1 MNLQQIEYIVALDTH
16 RHFVKAAQSCGVSQ
30 PTLSTLINKLE
41 EELDT
46 IIFDRSAH
54 PIRPTAIGEQIINQA
69 RVVLYNISQLKE
81 LSLSEREQ
89 NSGKLRLGVI
99 PTVAPYILP
108 GLFQEMHSTQPQIEL
123 QVSEQQTHII
133 IEQIRKAELDMAILA
148 TPLGHDDIL
157 EIPLYYEKFL
167 AYISPEEPIY
177 KEEEIIASQ
186 MPTKHLWVLK
196 EGHCMRNQIFN
207 FCEGQSDYNGF
218 YEAGSITT
226 LVNIVD
232 TNGGYTIIPELHRN
246 LLHREQQSNVREF
259 VQPAPVR
266 EISLIIRRDYVRQR
280 MINSLVDAVKNVI
293 PDSMIDA
300 RLKKFAVKL

>member
-46 IIFDRSAH
+46 TIFDRSAH

>member
-1 MNLQQIEYIVALDTH
+1 MNIQQMEYIVALDTH

-46 IIFDRSAH
+46 VIFDRSCH

-69 RVVLYNISQLKE
+69 RVVLYNLSQLKE

-89 NSGKLRLGVI
+89 NSGSLKLGVI

-108 GLFQEMHSTQPQIEL
+108 KLFQEMRTSHPQIDL
-123 QVSEQQTHII
+123 QVTEQQTHII
-133 IEQIRKAELDMAILA
+133 VDQLRKAELDMAILA
-148 TPLGHDDIL
+148 TPLYHEDIL

-167 AYISPEEPIY
+167 AYISPQESLHQSA
-177 KEEEIIASQ
+177 EIEASQ

-207 FCEGQSDYNGF
+207 FCDGTSDYNGF

-232 TNGGYTIIPELHRN
+232 ANGGYTIIPELHRS
-246 LLHREQQSNVREF
+246 LLHREQQDNVREF
-259 VQPAPVR
+259 GASAPVR
-266 EISLIIRRDYVRQR
+266 EISLIIRQDYVRQR
-280 MINSLVDAVKNVI
+280 MVNSLVDAVKAII
-293 PDSMIDA
+293 PDSMIDT

>member
-1 MNLQQIEYIVALDTH
+1 MNIQQMEYIVALDTH

-46 IIFDRSAH
+46 VIFDRSCH

-69 RVVLYNISQLKE
+69 RVVLYNLSQLKE

-89 NSGKLRLGVI
+89 NSGSLKLGVI

-108 GLFQEMHSTQPQIEL
+108 KLFHEMRTSHPQIDL
-123 QVSEQQTHII
+123 QVTEQQTHII
-133 IEQIRKAELDMAILA
+133 IEQLRKAELDMAILA
-148 TPLGHDDIL
+148 TPLHHDDIL

-167 AYISPEEPIY
+167 AYISPLEPLHQSA
-177 KEEEIIASQ
+177 EIEASQ

-196 EGHCMRNQIFN
+196 EGHCMRNQILN
-207 FCEGQSDYNGF
+207 FCDGSSDYNGF

-232 TNGGYTIIPELHRN
+232 ANGGYTIIPELHRS
-246 LLHREQQSNVREF
+246 LLHREQQDNVREF
-259 VQPAPVR
+259 GETAPVR
-266 EISLIIRRDYVRQR
+266 EISLIIRQDYVRQR
-280 MINSLVDAVKNVI
+280 MVNSLVDAVKAII

>member
-1 MNLQQIEYIVALDTH
+1 MNLQQMEYIVALDTH

-54 PIRPTAIGEQIINQA
+54 PIKPTVIGEQIINQA
-69 RVVLYNISQLKE
+69 RVVLFNISQLKE

-89 NSGKLRLGVI
+89 NSGRLRLGVI

-108 GLFQEMHSTQPQIEL
+108 KLFQEMRSSQPQIEL
-123 QVSEQQTHII
+123 QVSEQQTHVV
-133 IEQIRKAELDMAILA
+133 IEQLRKAELDMAILA
-148 TPLGHDDIL
+148 TPLALDDIL

-167 AYISPEEPIY
+167 AYISPEEALHS
-177 KEEEIIASQ
+177 ESEIVASK
-186 MPTKHLWVLK
+186 MPTNHLWVLK

-207 FCEGQSDYNGF
+207 FCEGVSDYNGF

-232 TNGGYTIIPELHRN
+232 ANGGYTIIPELHRT
-246 LLHREQQSNVREF
+246 LLHQEQQSNVREF

-266 EISLIIRRDYVRQR
+266 EISLIIRNDYVRQR
-280 MINSLVDAVKNVI
+280 MVNSLVDAVKQII
-293 PDSMIDA
+293 PDTMIDA
-300 RLKKFAVKL
+300 RLKRFAVKL

>member
-46 IIFDRSAH
+46 TIFDRSAH

-89 NSGKLRLGVI
+89 NSGKLRLGII

>member
-1 MNLQQIEYIVALDTH
+1 MNLQQIEYIVALDTP

-46 IIFDRSAH
+46 TIFDRSAH

>member
-1 MNLQQIEYIVALDTH
+1 MNIQQMEYIVALDTH

-46 IIFDRSAH
+46 VIFDRSCH

-69 RVVLYNISQLKE
+69 RVVLYNLSQLKE

-89 NSGKLRLGVI
+89 NSGSLKLGVI

-108 GLFQEMHSTQPQIEL
+108 KLFQEMRTSHPQIDL
-123 QVSEQQTHII
+123 QVTEQQTHII
-133 IEQIRKAELDMAILA
+133 IEQLRKAELDMAILA
-148 TPLGHDDIL
+148 TPLYHEDIL

-167 AYISPEEPIY
+167 AYISPQDPLHQSS
-177 KEEEIIASQ
+177 EIEASQ

-207 FCEGQSDYNGF
+207 FCDGTSDYNGF

-232 TNGGYTIIPELHRN
+232 ANGGYTIIPELHRS
-246 LLHREQQSNVREF
+246 LLHREQQDNVREF
-259 VQPAPVR
+259 GESAPVR
-266 EISLIIRRDYVRQR
+266 EISLIIRQDYVRQR
-280 MINSLVDAVKNVI
+280 MVNSLVDAVKAII

>member
-1 MNLQQIEYIVALDTH
+1 MNLQQMEYIVALDTH

-46 IIFDRSAH
+46 VIFDRSAH
-54 PIRPTAIGEQIINQA
+54 PIKPTLIGEQIINQA
-69 RVVLYNISQLKE
+69 RVVLFNISQLKE

-89 NSGKLRLGVI
+89 NSGRLRLGVI

-108 GLFQEMHSTQPQIEL
+108 KLFQEMRSSQPQIEL
-123 QVSEQQTHII
+123 QVSEQQTHVI
-133 IEQIRKAELDMAILA
+133 IEQLRKAELDMAILA
-148 TPLGHDDIL
+148 TPLDLDDIL

-167 AYISPEEPIY
+167 AYISPEEALHS
-177 KEEEIIASQ
+177 ENEIVASK
-186 MPTKHLWVLK
+186 MPTNHLWVLK

-207 FCEGQSDYNGF
+207 FCEGVSDYNGF

-232 TNGGYTIIPELHRN
+232 ANGGYTIIPELHRA
-246 LLHREQQSNVREF
+246 LLHQEQQSNVREF

-266 EISLIIRRDYVRQR
+266 EISLIIRNDYVRQR
-280 MINSLVDAVKNVI
+280 MVNSLVDAVKQII
-293 PDSMIDA
+293 PDTMIDA

>member
-1 MNLQQIEYIVALDTH
+1 MNIQQMEYIVALDTH

-46 IIFDRSAH
+46 VIFDRSCH

-69 RVVLYNISQLKE
+69 RVVLYNLSQLKE

-89 NSGKLRLGVI
+89 NSGSLKLGVI

-108 GLFQEMHSTQPQIEL
+108 KLFQEMRTSHPQIDL
-123 QVSEQQTHII
+123 QVTEQQTHII
-133 IEQIRKAELDMAILA
+133 VDQLRKAELDMAILA
-148 TPLGHDDIL
+148 TPLYHEDIL

-167 AYISPEEPIY
+167 AYISPQESLHQSA
-177 KEEEIIASQ
+177 EIEASQ

-207 FCEGQSDYNGF
+207 FCDGTSDYNGF

-232 TNGGYTIIPELHRN
+232 ANGGYTIIPELHRS
-246 LLHREQQSNVREF
+246 LLHREQQDNVREF
-259 VQPAPVR
+259 GASAPVR
-266 EISLIIRRDYVRQR
+266 EISLIIRQDYVRQR
-280 MINSLVDAVKNVI
+280 MVNSLVDAVKTII
-293 PDSMIDA
+293 PDSMIDT

>member
-1 MNLQQIEYIVALDTH
+1 MNIQQMEYIVALDTH

-46 IIFDRSAH
+46 VIFDRNCH
-54 PIRPTAIGEQIINQA
+54 PIRPTVIGEQIINQA
-69 RVVLYNISQLKE
+69 KVVLYNISQLKE
-81 LSLSEREQ
+81 IALSEREQ
-89 NSGKLRLGVI
+89 NTGLLRLGVI

-108 GLFQEMHSTQPQIEL
+108 GLFQEMRTSQPQIEL

-133 IEQIRKAELDMAILA
+133 VDQLRKAELDMAILA
-148 TPLGHDDIL
+148 TPLGLEDIL

-167 AYISPEEPIY
+167 AYISPQESIY
-177 KEEEIIASQ
+177 QEQEISAAQ
-186 MPTKHLWVLK
+186 MPTQHLWVLK

-207 FCEGQSDYNGF
+207 FCDGSSDYNGF

-232 TNGGYTIIPELHRN
+232 ANGGYTVIPELHKN
-246 LLHREQQSNVREF
+246 LLHHEQKTNIREF
-259 VQPAPVR
+259 SHPAPVR

-280 MINSLVDAVKNVI
+280 MINSLVDAVKQVI
-293 PDSMIDA
+293 PDEMIDA

>member
-1 MNLQQIEYIVALDTH
+1 MNLQQMEYIVALDTH

-46 IIFDRSAH
+46 VIFDRSAH

-69 RVVLYNISQLKE
+69 RVVLYNLSQLKE
-81 LSLSEREQ
+81 LTLSEREL
-89 NSGKLRLGVI
+89 NTGRLRLGVI

-108 GLFQEMHSTQPQIEL
+108 KLFQEMRTSQPQIEL
-123 QVSEQQTHII
+123 QVSEQQTHIM
-133 IEQIRKAELDMAILA
+133 IEQLRKAELDMAILA
-148 TPLGHDDIL
+148 TPLGFDDIL

-167 AYISPEEPIY
+167 AYVSPEESLY
-177 KEEEIIASQ
+177 KETEIIASQ
-186 MPTKHLWVLK
+186 MPTQHLWVLK

-207 FCEGQSDYNGF
+207 FCEGPSDYNGF

-232 TNGGYTIIPELHRN
+232 ANGGYTIIPELHSA
-246 LLHREQQSNVREF
+246 LLHREQLENVREF
-259 VQPAPVR
+259 AQPAPVR

-280 MINSLVDAVKNVI
+280 MINSLVDAVKQVI
-293 PDSMIDA
+293 PETMIDA

>member
-1 MNLQQIEYIVALDTH
+1 MNLQQMEYIVALDTH

-30 PTLSTLINKLE
+30 PTLSTLISKLE

-46 IIFDRSAH
+46 VIFDRSAH

-69 RVVLYNISQLKE
+69 RVVLFNLSQLKE

-89 NSGKLRLGVI
+89 NAGRLRLGVI

-108 GLFQEMHSTQPQIEL
+108 KLFQEMRRSQPQIEL
-123 QVSEQQTHII
+123 QVSEQQTHVIV
-133 IEQIRKAELDMAILA
+133 EQLRKAELDMAILA
-148 TPLGHDDIL
+148 TPLGIDDIL
-157 EIPLYYEKFL
+157 EIPLYYERFL
-167 AYISPEEPIY
+167 AYISPEEPLHS
-177 KEEEIIASQ
+177 ENEIVASK
-186 MPTKHLWVLK
+186 MPTNHLWVLK

-207 FCEGQSDYNGF
+207 FCEGVSDYNGF

-232 TNGGYTIIPELHRN
+232 ANGGYTVIPELHRS
-246 LLHREQQSNVREF
+246 LLHQEQLANIREF

-266 EISLIIRRDYVRQR
+266 EISLIIRNDYVRQR
-280 MINSLVDAVKNVI
+280 LVNSLVDAVKQII
-293 PDSMIDA
+293 PEPMIDA

>member
-246 LLHREQQSNVREF
+246 LLHREQQNNVREF

>member
-1 MNLQQIEYIVALDTH
+1 MNIQQMEYIVALDTH

-46 IIFDRSAH
+46 VIFDRTCH

-69 RVVLYNISQLKE
+69 RVVLFNLSQLKE
-81 LSLSEREQ
+81 LTLSEREL
-89 NSGKLRLGVI
+89 NSGHLRLGVI

-108 GLFQEMHSTQPQIEL
+108 GLFQEMRSAHPQIEL

-133 IEQIRKAELDMAILA
+133 VEQLRKAELDMAILA
-148 TPLGHDDIL
+148 TPLGHEDIL

-167 AYISPEEPIY
+167 AYISPQEALH
-177 KEEEIIASQ
+177 KEQEIAAAQ
-186 MPTKHLWVLK
+186 MPTQHLWVLK

-207 FCEGQSDYNGF
+207 FCEGESDYNGF

-232 TNGGYTIIPELHRN
+232 ANGGYTVIPELHRN
-246 LLHREQQSNVREF
+246 LLHREQQANVREF
-259 VQPAPVR
+259 AHPAPVR

-280 MINSLVDAVKNVI
+280 LINSLVDAVKAVI

-300 RLKKFAVKL
+300 RLKKFAVRL

>member
-1 MNLQQIEYIVALDTH
+1 MNLQQMEYIVALDTH

-54 PIRPTAIGEQIINQA
+54 PIKPTVIGEQIINQA
-69 RVVLYNISQLKE
+69 RVVLFNISQLKE

-89 NSGKLRLGVI
+89 NSGRLRLGVI

-108 GLFQEMHSTQPQIEL
+108 KLFQEMRSSQPQIEL
-123 QVSEQQTHII
+123 QVSEQQTHVV
-133 IEQIRKAELDMAILA
+133 IEQLRKAELDMAILA
-148 TPLGHDDIL
+148 TPLALDDIL

-167 AYISPEEPIY
+167 AYISPEEALHS
-177 KEEEIIASQ
+177 ESEIVASK
-186 MPTKHLWVLK
+186 MPTNHLWVLK

-207 FCEGQSDYNGF
+207 FCEGVSDYNGF

-232 TNGGYTIIPELHRN
+232 ANGGYTIIPELHRT
-246 LLHREQQSNVREF
+246 LLHQEQQSNVREF

-266 EISLIIRRDYVRQR
+266 EISLIIRNDYVRQR
-280 MINSLVDAVKNVI
+280 MVNSLVDAVKQII
-293 PDSMIDA
+293 PDTMIDA

>member
-1 MNLQQIEYIVALDTH
+1 MNLQQMEYIVALDTH

-46 IIFDRSAH
+46 VIFDRSAH
-54 PIRPTAIGEQIINQA
+54 PIKPTVIGEQIINQA
-69 RVVLYNISQLKE
+69 RVVLFNISQLKE

-89 NSGKLRLGVI
+89 NSGRLRLGVI

-108 GLFQEMHSTQPQIEL
+108 KLFQEMRSSQPQIEL
-123 QVSEQQTHII
+123 QVSEQQTHVV
-133 IEQIRKAELDMAILA
+133 IEQLRKAELDMAILA
-148 TPLGHDDIL
+148 TPLALDDIL

-167 AYISPEEPIY
+167 AYISPEEALHS
-177 KEEEIIASQ
+177 ESEIVASK
-186 MPTKHLWVLK
+186 MPTNHLWVLK

-207 FCEGQSDYNGF
+207 FCEGVSDYNGF

-232 TNGGYTIIPELHRN
+232 ANGGYTIIPELHRT
-246 LLHREQQSNVREF
+246 LLHQEQQSNVREF

-266 EISLIIRRDYVRQR
+266 EISLIIRNDYVRQR
-280 MINSLVDAVKNVI
+280 MVNSLVDAVKQII
-293 PDSMIDA
+293 PDTMIDA

>member
-1 MNLQQIEYIVALDTH
+1 MEYIVALDTH

-46 IIFDRSAH
+46 VIFDRSCH

-69 RVVLYNISQLKE
+69 RVVLYNLSQLKE

-89 NSGKLRLGVI
+89 NSGSLKLGVI

-108 GLFQEMHSTQPQIEL
+108 KLFQEMRTSHPQIDL
-123 QVSEQQTHII
+123 QVTEQQTHII
-133 IEQIRKAELDMAILA
+133 VDQLRKAELDMAILA
-148 TPLGHDDIL
+148 TPLYHEDIL

-167 AYISPEEPIY
+167 AYISPQDPLHQSS
-177 KEEEIIASQ
+177 EIEASQ

-207 FCEGQSDYNGF
+207 FCDGTSDYNGF

-232 TNGGYTIIPELHRN
+232 ANGGYTIIPELHRS
-246 LLHREQQSNVREF
+246 LLHREQQDNVREF
-259 VQPAPVR
+259 GESAPVR
-266 EISLIIRRDYVRQR
+266 EISLIIRQDYVRQR
-280 MINSLVDAVKNVI
+280 MVNSLVDAVKAII

>member
-1 MNLQQIEYIVALDTH
+1 MNIQQMEYIVALDTH

-46 IIFDRSAH
+46 VIFDRSCH

-69 RVVLYNISQLKE
+69 RVVLYNLSQLKE

-89 NSGKLRLGVI
+89 NSGSLKLGVI

-108 GLFQEMHSTQPQIEL
+108 KLFQEMRMSHPQINL
-123 QVSEQQTHII
+123 QVTEQQTHII
-133 IEQIRKAELDMAILA
+133 IEQLRKAELDMAILA
-148 TPLGHDDIL
+148 TPLYHEDIL

-167 AYISPEEPIY
+167 AYISPQDQLY
-177 KEEEIIASQ
+177 QSSEIEASQ

-207 FCEGQSDYNGF
+207 FCDGTSDYNGF

-232 TNGGYTIIPELHRN
+232 ANGGYTIIPELHRS
-246 LLHREQQSNVREF
+246 LLHREQQDNIREF
-259 VQPAPVR
+259 GESSPVR
-266 EISLIIRRDYVRQR
+266 EISLIIRQDYVRQR
-280 MINSLVDAVKNVI
+280 MVNSLVDAVKAII

>member
-1 MNLQQIEYIVALDTH
+1 MNLQQMEYIVALDTH

-30 PTLSTLINKLE
+30 PTLSTLISKLE

-46 IIFDRSAH
+46 VIFDRSAH

-69 RVVLYNISQLKE
+69 RVVLFNLSQLKE

-89 NSGKLRLGVI
+89 NAGRLRLGVI

-108 GLFQEMHSTQPQIEL
+108 KLFQEMRRSQPQIEL
-123 QVSEQQTHII
+123 QVSEQQTHVIV
-133 IEQIRKAELDMAILA
+133 EQLRKAELDMAILA
-148 TPLGHDDIL
+148 TPLGIDDIL

-167 AYISPEEPIY
+167 AYISPEESLHA
-177 KEEEIIASQ
+177 ENEIVASK
-186 MPTKHLWVLK
+186 MPTNHLWVLK

-207 FCEGQSDYNGF
+207 FCEGVSDYNGF

-232 TNGGYTIIPELHRN
+232 ANGGYTVIPELHRS
-246 LLHREQQSNVREF
+246 LLHQEQLANIREF

-266 EISLIIRRDYVRQR
+266 EISLIIRNDYVRQR
-280 MINSLVDAVKNVI
+280 LVNSLVDAVKQII
-293 PDSMIDA
+293 PEPMIDA

>member
-1 MNLQQIEYIVALDTH
+1 MNLQQMEYIVALDTH

-46 IIFDRSAH
+46 VIFDRSAH

-69 RVVLYNISQLKE
+69 RVVLYNLSQLKE
-81 LSLSEREQ
+81 LTLSEREL
-89 NSGKLRLGVI
+89 NTGRLRLGVI

-108 GLFQEMHSTQPQIEL
+108 KLFQEMRTSQPQIEL

-133 IEQIRKAELDMAILA
+133 VEQLRKAEESL
-148 TPLGHDDIL
+148 
-157 EIPLYYEKFL
+157 
-167 AYISPEEPIY
+167 Y
-177 KEEEIIASQ
+177 KETEIIASQ
-186 MPTKHLWVLK
+186 MPTQHLWVLK

-207 FCEGQSDYNGF
+207 FCEGPSDYNGF

-232 TNGGYTIIPELHRN
+232 ANGGYTIIPELHSA
-246 LLHREQQSNVREF
+246 LLHREQLENVREF
-259 VQPAPVR
+259 AQPAPVR

-280 MINSLVDAVKNVI
+280 MINSLVDAVKQVI
-293 PDSMIDA
+293 PETMIDA

>member
-1 MNLQQIEYIVALDTH
+1 MNLQQMEYIVALDTH

-46 IIFDRSAH
+46 VIFDRSAH
-54 PIRPTAIGEQIINQA
+54 PIRPTEIGEQIINQA
-69 RVVLYNISQLKE
+69 KVVLYNISQLKE

-89 NSGKLRLGVI
+89 NSGRLRLGVI

-108 GLFQEMHSTQPQIEL
+108 KLFQEMRTSQPQIDL

-133 IEQIRKAELDMAILA
+133 VEKLRKAELDMAILA
-148 TPLGHDDIL
+148 TPLNYDDIL

-167 AYISPEEPIY
+167 AYISPQESIY
-177 KEEEIIASQ
+177 QEKEIVASQ

-207 FCEGQSDYNGF
+207 FCEEPSDYNGF

-232 TNGGYTIIPELHRN
+232 ENGGYTIIPELHRQ
-246 LLHREQQSNVREF
+246 LLHREQQENVREF
-259 VQPAPVR
+259 GESAPVR
-266 EISLIIRRDYVRQR
+266 EISLIIRQDYVRQKLV
-280 MINSLVDAVKNVI
+280 NSLVDAVKAII